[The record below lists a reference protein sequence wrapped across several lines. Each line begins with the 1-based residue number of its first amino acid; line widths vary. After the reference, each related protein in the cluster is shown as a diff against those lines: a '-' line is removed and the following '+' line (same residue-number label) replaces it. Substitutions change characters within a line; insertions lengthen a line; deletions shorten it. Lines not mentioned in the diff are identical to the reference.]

1 MDKERQKAY
10 LTLINSLLNSPSS
23 KANSILNA
31 NQALVDAGLVITMKM
46 SAIYQAQ
53 EGYLGAAEFL
63 NRLADFLA
71 NNLGLLPSTS
81 TTPSLLPKPEL
92 QLNFLLQVL
101 QATAEN
107 YSNSQVVYSLLQ
119 ANLDKLDDNFAT
131 VLQKWTTATLHEV
144 EAEEAEHIATIILL
158 FGNLIQEFPLGNQ
171 AINIEI
177 AITCFKIFAIVITR
191 QVNPLGWAESQYN
204 LGNAYLKRINSD
216 KADNVEVAI
225 KYYLASLEVRTL
237 NRTSKDIAQQ
247 WADTQN
253 NLGNAYLARIHG
265 DRTENGEV
273 AIRYFFKGLEIYD
286 EENFPSSKN
295 FIMTS
300 YRIAEAL
307 NLSSTSALYRLPTI
321 QSQVFFLLQILLL
334 FLALGFNQINL
345 QLAHPILQAN
355 VDKLDDKFAKLLQ
368 KWAENTLRNT
378 EPEHAQLIAVT
389 LTLFSNHIL
398 KISLASRG
406 SKVEIAIVGYKIAST
421 VFTRDAYPEQW
432 AATQDGLG
440 TAYCEKFQGDRAENL
455 EWAIEHYKLALQVI
469 KPKKIPQTWGLI
481 QNNLATVYLERI
493 RGERAENVELAITAC
508 ELALQVC
515 KPESF
520 PQEWSQIK
528 YNLGNAYRHRIRG
541 NPADNI
547 ELAIAAY
554 KDALQVR
561 TREALPEKWAM
572 TQNSLGEAYR
582 TRKYGNLSQ
591 NIEKA
596 IAAYKFALQVYT
608 QHDFPEHWATIQHNI
623 GTAYMSIVEIE
634 ERVRDERVKYVEDA
648 IKAFEDALQVRTRE
662 TLPEKW
668 AMTQQNL
675 GGAYSY
681 LYKNSQ
687 EGVENLEAAIRSF
700 LAALDVYTREG
711 FPRNYV
717 TTQFNLGNLYQYVK
731 QLNKAYNTFADAID
745 TLEFLREEIL
755 SGSSMEE
762 DKQKLAEEWNQLYQG
777 MVEVCVELG
786 YYNQA
791 IEYVERSK
799 ARNLVELIASL
810 NFHPKGDIPVTII
823 KELNRLRLEIATEQR
838 WLQLN
843 EAANRGERDLLTGE
857 LKQPIDS
864 FKATLPDLS
873 KLNQLWQQLDEL
885 ISREITPIDPNF
897 RFAQKVESISF
908 SEIQKLT
915 VEKTAIVEWYITGKK
930 LFAFIV
936 TPQSLTPIVWQSSE
950 EDLQTLGNWYVQ
962 YLLTY
967 NLEKDI
973 SSQILSQLKETTWQ
987 AKLASHL
994 QHLTELLH
1002 LDEILSYIP
1011 PSIGQLVLIPNQFLH
1026 LFPLHALE
1034 GKRLMIKGESE
1045 EYYTATGCLL
1055 ELFPGGVRY
1064 APSCQ
1069 LLQQTQAKHCP
1080 NFDSLFAVQ
1089 NPTQDLVYSNL
1100 EVETIQK
1107 YFKYK
1112 QILKKEDANKTNF
1125 DRYRQSQNDQEQG
1138 LTLGN
1143 AHCLHFSCHGYFH
1156 LENPL
1161 LSALVLTDSRLPDDR
1176 YIDLTKCL
1184 TLVDLFTLDL
1194 SSCRL
1199 VTLSACETG
1208 LTENYKSHSDQYIGL
1223 PSGFLVAGATSVVS
1237 SLWTVSDFSTA
1248 FLMAKFYENLQIQ
1261 SSVAI
1266 ALNQAQLWIRDI
1278 TGVELCQWIQEKQLP
1293 LDPTQKLR
1301 FRRIPANSQ
1310 PFRDPFYWAAFCAMG
1325 Q

>member
-1 MDKERQKAY
+1 MNEQRLQAY
-10 LTLINSLLNSPSS
+10 LNLIEDILSASSEVELALVQINKELLESNF
-23 KANSILNA
+23 NQVMERVV
-31 NQALVDAGLVITMKM
+31 NQASARTFEILASNHDLIDPGLIMAMKM
-46 SAIYQAQ
+46 SAMYQAQ
-53 EGYLGAAEFL
+53 EGYLGKSEFL
-63 NRLADFLA
+63 NMLADFLA
-71 NNLGLLPSTS
+71 SKLGLLPST
-81 TTPSLLPKPEL
+81 PSLVPKPDL

-101 QATAEN
+101 QATSEN
-107 YSNSQVVYSLLQ
+107 YNNLQVVYSLLQ

-131 VLQKWTTATLHEV
+131 VLQKWATATLDEV
-144 EAEEAEHIATIILL
+144 EAEEAKYIATSILL

-177 AITCFKIFAIVITR
+177 AIISFKLFAKVITR
-191 QVNPLGWAESQYN
+191 QLIPLAWAESQYN
-204 LGNAYLKRINSD
+204 LGNAYLKRINGD

-237 NRTSKDIAQQ
+237 DGTYKNMAQQ

-253 NLGNAYLARIHG
+253 NLGNAYLARIRG
-265 DRTENGEV
+265 SRTENAEA
-273 AIRYFFKGLEIYD
+273 AIRCFFEGLEIYD
-286 EENFPSSKN
+286 EEFIPTVEN
-295 FIMTS
+295 FIWVA
-300 YRIAEAL
+300 YRISEAL
-307 NLSSTSALYRLPTI
+307 ELSSISALYKLPNI
-321 QSQVFFLLQILLL
+321 KSQFSFLLRILVV
-334 FLALGFNQINL
+334 FLSLGVNQANL
-345 QLAHPILQAN
+345 ELAHPLLQVN
-355 VDKLDDKFAKLLQ
+355 VDKLDSNFAKLLQ
-368 KWAENTLRNT
+368 KLATDILGTAES
-378 EPEHAQLIAVT
+378 EQKQLIAVS
-389 LTLFSNHIL
+389 LNLLSNHIL
-398 KISLASRG
+398 QISLGSRI
-406 SKVEIAIVGYKIAST
+406 SKIEIAIVGYEIAAT
-421 VFTRDAYPEQW
+421 VFTRNTHPEQW
-432 AATQDGLG
+432 STIQDGLG

-455 EWAIEHYKLALQVI
+455 ELGIKYHKLALEVI
-469 KPKKIPQTWGLI
+469 KPEKNPQVWGLI
-481 QNNLATVYLERI
+481 QNNLATAYHERI
-493 RGERAENVELAITAC
+493 RGEQAENLELAITAC
-508 ELALQVC
+508 QLALQVC
-515 KPESF
+515 KLESF
-520 PQEWSQIK
+520 PKEWSQIK
-528 YNLGNAYRHRIRG
+528 YNLGNVYRHRIRG

-547 ELAIAAY
+547 ELAITTY
-554 KDALQVR
+554 KDALLVR
-561 TREALPEKWAM
+561 TREALPKKWAM

-582 TRKYGNLSQ
+582 NRKYGNRSQ

-596 IAAYKFALQVYT
+596 IEAYKFALQVYT
-608 QHDFPEHWATIQHNI
+608 QHDFPEHWAMIQHNI
-623 GTAYMSIVEIE
+623 GTAYMSIAEIE
-634 ERVRDERVKYVEDA
+634 ERVSDERVKYVEDA

-675 GGAYSY
+675 GSAYSY

-687 EGVENLEAAIRSF
+687 ERVENLEAAIRSF
-700 LAALDVYTREG
+700 LAALDVYTREA

-791 IEYVERSK
+791 IEYVELSK

-810 NFHPKGDIPVTII
+810 NLHSKGDIPVTVI

-838 WLQLN
+838 WLELS
-843 EAANRGERDLLTGE
+843 ETANRGERDLLTGE

-864 FKATLPDLS
+864 FKANLPDLS
-873 KLNQLWQQLDEL
+873 KLNQLRQQLDEL

-908 SEIQKLT
+908 SDIQKLT

-973 SSQILSQLKETTWQ
+973 SSQILSQLEETTWED
-987 AKLASHL
+987 KLASHL
-994 QHLTELLH
+994 ERLTKLLH

-1045 EYYTATGCLL
+1045 EYHTATGCLL

-1089 NPTQDLVYSNL
+1089 DPTQDLLYSNL

-1125 DRYRQSQNDQEQG
+1125 DRYRQSQNDREQG

-1176 YIDLTKCL
+1176 HIDLTKCL

-1208 LTENYKSHSDQYIGL
+1208 LTEDYKSHSDQYIGL
-1223 PSGFLVAGATSVVS
+1223 PSDLS
-1237 SLWTVSDFSTA
+1237 SMRLA
-1248 FLMAKFYENLQIQ
+1248 
-1261 SSVAI
+1261 SSS
-1266 ALNQAQLWIRDI
+1266 N
-1278 TGVELCQWIQEKQLP
+1278 QLP
-1293 LDPTQKLR
+1293 D
-1301 FRRIPANSQ
+1301 
-1310 PFRDPFYWAAFCAMG
+1310 CV
-1325 Q
+1325 